1 MAKRIYRSTS
11 VNTLDLGKLV
21 EAVRD
26 RKVTFAIDVAKR
38 DMKAVVMEQ
47 PQVVLAT
54 LSWRAPE
61 DTRRL
66 VEVVS
71 ALAEVSSVEVA
82 LEPTGT
88 YGDVVRALLGGLGLP
103 IYRVSTK
110 RSRDASEVY
119 DGVPSQHDA
128 KCAAVVGW
136 LHGQGRSERWAEVS
150 EELRDLAAAVELMV
164 VFDKQ
169 ERACANRLEAK
180 LARHFPELGEILE
193 LGSATMLALLETYGT
208 SEDIT
213 RSASE
218 ARALMVR
225 VGGALLAPDKI
236 ERVIAAAKS
245 TTGTKASEG
254 ERALLIALAA
264 ETNRQRKQAAAAR
277 KTVEELG
284 VKHDGVRRVGE
295 VLGKASAAVLFV
307 ESGDPSLYKS
317 ADAYTKSLGLNLK
330 IKNSGKPAD
339 QGRLKITKRGAPRAR
354 FTLYMAVLRLIQ
366 HEVRFKAWYG
376 RKVERDGGKMK
387 LKAVVAL
394 MRKLAKAIW
403 HVSRGT
409 PFDSSKLFDDGRLG
423 LAA

>member
-1 MAKRIYRSTS
+1 VSKRIYRSTS
-11 VNTLDLGKLV
+11 VNQLDLEKLV

-26 RKVTFAIDVAKR
+26 RRITFAIDVAKR
-38 DMKAVVMEQ
+38 DLKAVVMEH
-47 PQVVLAT
+47 PQTVLAT
-54 LSWRAPE
+54 LGWQAPQ

-71 ALAEVSSVEVA
+71 ALAEVASVEVA

-103 IYRVSTK
+103 VFRVSPK
-110 RSRDASEVY
+110 RARDAAEIY
-119 DGVPSQHDA
+119 DGVPSQHDG
-128 KCAAVVGW
+128 KCAAIVGW
-136 LHGQGRSERWAEVS
+136 LHGQGRSERWPEVT

-164 VFDKQ
+164 MFDKQ

-180 LARHFPELGEILE
+180 VSRHFPELSEILE
-193 LGSATMLALLETYGT
+193 LGSATMLGLLETFGT
-208 SEDIT
+208 PRDIAKSE
-213 RSASE
+213 AA

-225 VGGALLAPDKI
+225 VGGPLLALDKV
-236 ERVIAAAKS
+236 ERVLAAAKA
-245 TTGTKASEG
+245 TTGTSASDG
-254 ERALLIALAA
+254 ERALLIAIAS
-264 ETNRQRKQAAAAR
+264 ETNRLRKQAAAAR
-277 KTVEELG
+277 KAVEEQG
-284 VKHDGVRRVGE
+284 VKHDGVRRAGE

-307 ESGDPSLYKS
+307 EAGDPSLYKS

-339 QGRLKITKRGAPRAR
+339 QGRLRITKRGAPRAR
-354 FTLYMAVLRLIQ
+354 FTLYMAVLRLVQ
-366 HEVRFKAWYG
+366 YEPRFKAWYE
-376 RKVERDGGKMK
+376 RKVARDSGKMK

-403 HVSRGT
+403 HVSRGAT
-409 PFDSSKLFDDGRLG
+409 FDSSKLFDDVRLG